1 MDYPLHLNR
10 PEPISKKQN
19 VVCRDTCDCI
29 ERKECNSSKSM
40 VSSSLII
47 LNRLP
52 PPGLYH
58 LRMWSKPILLQQNCC
73 ASVLFLHPM
82 PFRKNC
88 SLKVQPNSARRLSQ
102 LRLTHPG

>member
-1 MDYPLHLNR
+1 MDYPLRLNR

-58 LRMWSKPILLQQNCC
+58 LRMWSKPILQQQNCC
-73 ASVLFLHPM
+73 ASVLFLHPID
-82 PFRKNC
+82 RK
-88 SLKVQPNSARRLSQ
+88 STRLNSSHRCISYAVFCL
-102 LRLTHPG
+102 